1 MEAEAFLPWVQVL
14 RAVTDLPNS
23 TRHSVFHLSSTWAVP
38 CPLLEVKPLL
48 VGLGSLGTALGTRP
62 RRCTPI
68 SVSLVVVQT
77 RPDIRIRVRRIVI
90 RIRVRHT
97 AIRIRVVVAAID
109 HTAYGSFHP
118 EKCILSAF
126 RLQRYSFSAR
136 LPKIPPTST
145 GLRPYFLMSSCLRHH
160 ALRFVASLPFSL
172 CRLRYLDCR
181 LVRGH
186 ALRHHDF
193 AAEGQTRPDIR
204 TRVRR
209 IVMRIRVRHTA
220 TRIRVEVAAIDHTAC
235 GTTV

>member
-1 MEAEAFLPWVQVL
+1 MKAGAFLPWVQVL

-23 TRHSVFHLSSTWAVP
+23 TRHSVFHLSGTWAVP

-77 RPDIRIRVRRIVI
+77 RPDIRVRVRRIVI

-145 GLRPYFLMSSCLRHH
+145 GLRPYFLMSSYLRHH
-160 ALRFVASLPFSL
+160 ALRFVAYATSTAALYAATLSATTILPRKARRDPTSAYELDASLFACAYDTPPL
-172 CRLRYLDCR
+172 A
-181 LVRGH
+181 H
-186 ALRHHDF
+186 ALPSPR
-193 AAEGQTRPDIR
+193 
-204 TRVRR
+204 
-209 IVMRIRVRHTA
+209 
-220 TRIRVEVAAIDHTAC
+220 
-235 GTTV
+235 

>member
-23 TRHSVFHLSSTWAVP
+23 TRHSVFHLSGTWAVP

-145 GLRPYFLMSSCLRHH
+145 GLRPYFLMSSYLRHH
-160 ALRFVASLPFSL
+160 ALTLYSLYALSLRSRFRFSAYATSTAALYAATLSATTILPRKARRDPTYANEYDASL
-172 CRLRYLDCR
+172 Y
-181 LVRGH
+181 
-186 ALRHHDF
+186 AF
-193 AAEGQTRPDIR
+193 ANDTPP
-204 TRVRR
+204 
-209 IVMRIRVRHTA
+209 
-220 TRIRVEVAAIDHTAC
+220 
-235 GTTV
+235 

>member
-23 TRHSVFHLSSTWAVP
+23 TRHSVFHLSGTWAVP

-145 GLRPYFLMSSCLRHH
+145 GLRPYFLMSSYLRHH
-160 ALRFVASLPFSL
+160 ALTLYSLYALSLRSRFRFSAYATSTAALYAATLSATTILPRKARRDPTLAYELDASLLACAHDTPPFA
-172 CRLRYLDCR
+172 Y
-181 LVRGH
+181 
-186 ALRHHDF
+186 A
-193 AAEGQTRPDIR
+193 
-204 TRVRR
+204 
-209 IVMRIRVRHTA
+209 
-220 TRIRVEVAAIDHTAC
+220 
-235 GTTV
+235 

>member
-1 MEAEAFLPWVQVL
+1 MVVSKGNPSGISLIWARIF
-14 RAVTDLPNS
+14 
-23 TRHSVFHLSSTWAVP
+23 FISS
-38 CPLLEVKPLL
+38 LL

-77 RPDIRIRVRRIVI
+77 RPDIRVRVRRIVI

-109 HTAYGSFHP
+109 HTACRSFHP

-145 GLRPYFLMSSCLRHH
+145 GLRPYFLMSSYLRHH
-160 ALRFVASLPFSL
+160 ALTLYALSLRSRFRFLAYATSTAALYAATLSATTILPRKPRRDPKFELEYNAS
-172 CRLRYLDCR
+172 
-181 LVRGH
+181 
-186 ALRHHDF
+186 
-193 AAEGQTRPDIR
+193 
-204 TRVRR
+204 
-209 IVMRIRVRHTA
+209 
-220 TRIRVEVAAIDHTAC
+220 
-235 GTTV
+235 

>member
-1 MEAEAFLPWVQVL
+1 MEVEAFLPWVQVL

-23 TRHSVFHLSSTWAVP
+23 TRHSVFHLSGTWAVP
-38 CPLLEVKPLL
+38 CPLLEIKPLL

-77 RPDIRIRVRRIVI
+77 RPDTRIRARRIVR

-97 AIRIRVVVAAID
+97 ATRIRVEVAAID

-160 ALRFVASLPFSL
+160 ALRFVASLPLSV
-172 CRLRYLDCR
+172 Y
-181 LVRGH
+181 
-186 ALRHHDF
+186 A
-193 AAEGQTRPDIR
+193 TS
-204 TRVRR
+204 
-209 IVMRIRVRHTA
+209 TA
-220 TRIRVEVAAIDHTAC
+220 TLYAATLSA
-235 GTTV
+235 TTILPRKARRDPTLALEPDASADAFAHDTPPRAFAQK

>member
-23 TRHSVFHLSSTWAVP
+23 TRHSVFHLSGTWAVP

-118 EKCILSAF
+118 EKCILSVF

-145 GLRPYFLMSSCLRHH
+145 GLRPYFLMSSYLRHH
-160 ALRFVASLPFSL
+160 ALTLYALSLRSRFRFLAYATSTAALYAAT
-172 CRLRYLDCR
+172 LRRFQFLWLLSRRDPT
-181 LVRGH
+181 
-186 ALRHHDF
+186 F
-193 AAEGQTRPDIR
+193 AYECDAPEFANAYDTPPC
-204 TRVRR
+204 
-209 IVMRIRVRHTA
+209 A
-220 TRIRVEVAAIDHTAC
+220 YAW
-235 GTTV
+235 

>member
-1 MEAEAFLPWVQVL
+1 MKAGAFLPWVQVL

-23 TRHSVFHLSSTWAVP
+23 TRHSVFHLSGTWAVP

-109 HTAYGSFHP
+109 HTAYGSFHL
-118 EKCILSAF
+118 KSAYCQLSGCKGTHF
-126 RLQRYSFSAR
+126 QRGYRKFHQLRRAYARFLDVFVPQTSRFALCRFAPVSVFPLTLPR
-136 LPKIPPTST
+136 LP
-145 GLRPYFLMSSCLRHH
+145 
-160 ALRFVASLPFSL
+160 L
-172 CRLRYLDCR
+172 C
-181 LVRGH
+181 
-186 ALRHHDF
+186 
-193 AAEGQTRPDIR
+193 TRPRSPPPRFCRGRPDA
-204 TRVRR
+204 T
-209 IVMRIRVRHTA
+209 RHTGPSS
-220 TRIRVEVAAIDHTAC
+220 THRKPHSR
-235 GTTV
+235 TTHRHAHSR

>member
-1 MEAEAFLPWVQVL
+1 MKAGAFLPWVQVL
-14 RAVTDLPNS
+14 RAVTGLPNS
-23 TRHSVFHLSSTWAVP
+23 TRHSVFHLSGTWAVP

-77 RPDIRIRVRRIVI
+77 RPDIRVRVRRIVI

-145 GLRPYFLMSSCLRHH
+145 GLRPYFLMSSYLRHP
-160 ALRFVASLPFSL
+160 ALTLFSLYALSLRSRFRFSAYATSTAALYAATLSATTILPRKARRDPTNVYEYDASLFAFAHDTPPF
-172 CRLRYLDCR
+172 
-181 LVRGH
+181 
-186 ALRHHDF
+186 AL
-193 AAEGQTRPDIR
+193 ALL
-204 TRVRR
+204 
-209 IVMRIRVRHTA
+209 
-220 TRIRVEVAAIDHTAC
+220 
-235 GTTV
+235 

>member
-23 TRHSVFHLSSTWAVP
+23 TRHSVFHLSGTWAVP

-97 AIRIRVVVAAID
+97 AIRIRIVVAAID

-160 ALRFVASLPFSL
+160 ALRFVASLPFRFLAYATSTVALYAATLSATTILPRKARRDPTFALEYDASL
-172 CRLRYLDCR
+172 F
-181 LVRGH
+181 
-186 ALRHHDF
+186 ALAYDTPPY
-193 AAEGQTRPDIR
+193 AYA
-204 TRVRR
+204 
-209 IVMRIRVRHTA
+209 
-220 TRIRVEVAAIDHTAC
+220 
-235 GTTV
+235 

>member
-1 MEAEAFLPWVQVL
+1 MKAGAFLPWVQVL

-23 TRHSVFHLSSTWAVP
+23 TRHSVFHLSGTWAVP

-77 RPDIRIRVRRIVI
+77 RPDIRVRVRRIVI

-172 CRLRYLDCR
+172 FRLRYLDCR

-204 TRVRR
+204 VRVRR
-209 IVMRIRVRHTA
+209 IGTRIRERHTAIRIRV
-220 TRIRVEVAAIDHTAC
+220 VVAAIDHTAC
-235 GTTV
+235 RCG

>member
-23 TRHSVFHLSSTWAVP
+23 TRHSVFHLSGTWAVP
-38 CPLLEVKPLL
+38 YPLLEVKPLL

-77 RPDIRIRVRRIVI
+77 RPDIRVRVRRIVI

-109 HTAYGSFHP
+109 HTAYRSFHP

-145 GLRPYFLMSSCLRHH
+145 GLRPYFLMSSYLRHH
-160 ALRFVASLPFSL
+160 ALTLYALSLRSRFRFSAYATSTATLYAATLSATTILPRKARRDPTYAYEYDASLVAYAHDTPPF
-172 CRLRYLDCR
+172 
-181 LVRGH
+181 
-186 ALRHHDF
+186 ALALTLPR
-193 AAEGQTRPDIR
+193 
-204 TRVRR
+204 
-209 IVMRIRVRHTA
+209 
-220 TRIRVEVAAIDHTAC
+220 
-235 GTTV
+235 